1 MLNKSILLNIQI
13 GGKTM
18 STALGLCILESF
30 ILCFFSNTLFQSGWL
45 YIICSIAMFVYSIK
59 SINKVFYTS
68 LFDDEGALYMS
79 LPVSAKDMMLGKA
92 LTIAGFLF
100 IELMVFSLALALP
113 LTIGAPNAET
123 ALSNLSDFVQP
134 SGNSTGEVVVAFAM
148 YPLVQF
154 IEIAFQSVILLSTF
168 VTLGTKKKKLLLCW
182 IVAILLLF
190 AFGAGDLLLAKLC
203 ANLTYGTT
211 LAKILSSL
219 AYILI
224 GRVAIKKS
232 IRCLEQHYQ
241 V

>member
-30 ILCFFSNTLFQSGWL
+30 ILCFFSQTLLMIGL
-45 YIICSIAMFVYSIK
+45 VYILAYAAVFVYSIK

-68 LFDDEGALYMS
+68 LFDDEGTFYMA

-92 LTIAGFLF
+92 FSIAGFLF
-100 IELMVFSLALALP
+100 IEFMLFNLALVFP

-190 AFGAGDLLLAKLC
+190 AFGVGDLLLANLC
-203 ANLTYGTT
+203 ASLTYGTT

-219 AYILI
+219 AYVLI
-224 GRVAIKKS
+224 GWAAIKKS
-232 IRCLEQHYQ
+232 IHCLEQHYQ
-241 V
+241 M